1 MRALANCEQYWELIS
16 ASLDGALTPEEQRR
30 LEAHL
35 AGCPACRSLRE
46 ELSGLEAELTELES
60 PSEGFADAVMAAAAA
75 TEQDIPFTNLPQDR
89 NAGREAQKRVRA
101 WWKPIRNWCAIAA
114 CCLVALGL
122 GTLLAQSGAF
132 RAGNSANT
140 APGAEAQAAE
150 AESPG
155 AERAEDSAEPTGPQ
169 PAQEPSPEDAEAD
182 PARTESALPAQDAVS
197 GDEKVRESLTV
208 DGTAYQS
215 AGVTVEELPEG
226 FQRAGALTMKQAGLS
241 GLAGCEY
248 YRSPDEPGTLY
259 LRVKGGASG
268 GPEGAEWVYSRW
280 ESE

>member
-1 MRALANCEQYWELIS
+1 LANCEQYWELIS

-35 AGCPACRSLRE
+35 AGCPECRSLWE
-46 ELSGLEAELTELES
+46 ELSGLEAELRELES
-60 PSEGFADAVMAAAAA
+60 PSQGFADAVMAAAAA

-114 CCLVALGL
+114 CCLVVLGL

-132 RAGNSANT
+132 RTDSTANT
-140 APGAEAQAAE
+140 AAPGAEAQAVGE
-150 AESPG
+150 ESPG
-155 AERAEDSAEPTGPQ
+155 AERAEDSTEGNGTDLEP
-169 PAQEPSPEDAEAD
+169 APEEAKLD
-182 PARTESALPAQDAVS
+182 DTVRTESALPTEDAVS
-197 GDEKVRESLTV
+197 GEEEGRESLTV

-226 FQRAGALTMKQAGLS
+226 FRRAGSLTMKQAGLT

-268 GPEGAEWVYSRW
+268 DPEGAEWVYSRW